1 MIPHLEKMINVLEL
15 LECLDKRQETR
26 EFNINLYNYYGFT
39 ELANKT
45 IYQFKI
51 GEIAR
56 IRLKLYFNK
65 LKDQINP
72 L

>member
-1 MIPHLEKMINVLEL
+1 MIPHLEKMINVIEL
-15 LECLDKRQETR
+15 LECLDKRQKTR
-26 EFNINLYNYYGFT
+26 EFNINLYNYYGFSK
-39 ELANKT
+39 LANKT
-45 IYQFKI
+45 ICQFKI

-65 LKDQINP
+65 LKNQINP